1 MLVHMEW
8 SFNFVFVLMISWE
21 SQKFGLKNFL
31 SWLNFDSIICLSGS
45 ILTRFSTRLARSSN
59 LKITRLD
66 PTRQSMTRL
75 ARGSNNF
82 RLDPSLSTSIRM
94 IFLLLTQEIQILD
107 PYIKDIILFSIR
119 KRKLVMVYTLWTKCV
134 PKSGHFWIHISHVLH
149 IQYSS
154 LGLLFLKL

>member
-1 MLVHMEW
+1 MEW

-45 ILTRFSTRLARSSN
+45 ILTQFSTRLARSSN

-82 RLDPSLSTSIRM
+82 RLDPSLDEGQTKNGLVGMDGRSYH
-94 IFLLLTQEIQILD
+94 LHQNQAK
-107 PYIKDIILFSIR
+107 KDWGELF
-119 KRKLVMVYTLWTKCV
+119 
-134 PKSGHFWIHISHVLH
+134 
-149 IQYSS
+149 YSFNS
-154 LGLLFLKL
+154 SCWEPNRVCGLFHLQKNLF

>member
-45 ILTRFSTRLARSSN
+45 ILTWFSTRLARSSN

-75 ARGSNNF
+75 ARDSNNF
-82 RLDPSLSTSIRM
+82 RLDPPLNILIQLLKAGYIPKKIATELYIH
-94 IFLLLTQEIQILD
+94 IFPTH
-107 PYIKDIILFSIR
+107 KT
-119 KRKLVMVYTLWTKCV
+119 YTTTKCKQN
-134 PKSGHFWIHISHVLH
+134 PRGTNGSSGLQEAPLVKKWVVMQHM
-149 IQYSS
+149 
-154 LGLLFLKL
+154 